1 MLVSVLSV
9 YVDGVKVGVGSS
21 VTWCNSIF
29 LVCDPVVTWNQLGE
43 IEARWRDWMFSQID
57 ASNVSVSAATS
68 SQTQIGVIE
77 SVP

>member
-1 MLVSVLSV
+1 MCNRAVVATGTCHLVHGL
-9 YVDGVKVGVGSS
+9 
-21 VTWCNSIF
+21 F
-29 LVCDPVVTWNQLGE
+29 MVCDPVVTWNQLGE
-43 IEARWRDWMFSQID
+43 IEARWRDWIFSQID

>member
-1 MLVSVLSV
+1 MCIYAVVASSTCRLVHE
-9 YVDGVKVGVGSS
+9 
-21 VTWCNSIF
+21 F
-29 LVCDPVVTWNQLGE
+29 FMVCDPVVTWNQLGE